1 MAATASFSPSSA
13 YWQST
18 SPTRLLAAS
27 QRLALAKLLHPR
39 LPNGEALSADVD
51 IFALLGEDF
60 VRFREQE
67 AYDAA
72 RDDPEVDAC
81 LLKTLDEKVEQ
92 RELWAVDILE
102 QNAAEGEARAW
113 RVAAAGRS
121 AASPESEPCRL
132 WADRGNAT
140 AARLLRLVRAALPT
154 VGDQAPYT
162 LLPFANLPC
171 GSTDPRTLV
180 WDFRSDGLHG
190 VIEGAS
196 DVELFAREVVYRA
209 GLQRP
214 AEPYLPGNYGHPSH
228 STWRGGRHE
237 MPGTAADTTRWTKA
251 VAKELATTGVAVCW
265 DFLGADAAQALRVA
279 DLGGAD
285 DAMRYGDGRPGA
297 GRGDNTCLPDVLPE
311 TLLTSLDTM
320 VSRLR
325 SEGCESGRCL
335 NTACARWN
343 SADDVPDSV
352 SPHGLGQCCADR
364 LRLCRFRSWPMDA
377 TYSGSGSRYT
387 WHADNPVHQQGSTKK
402 GNGRVLTCIY
412 YLNQDWSEEDGGA
425 LRLLRPPGPP
435 MIGRPRS
442 DAAQPP
448 QTPSEIIAEIVP
460 KLDTL
465 VMFWSDLIPH
475 EVLPPKGN
483 KSRRAISVWYL
494 CPTLGSEQFVDG
506 SPLPTDGLTAS
517 EAAAEVLK
525 VELEAEAPRLLDEL
539 GRGKWDGKWGS
550 RIAEETLAWLEAH
563 QVRGMTNDRV
573 F

>member
-1 MAATASFSPSSA
+1 MVCWLAGLVHGCIVTEPAAASDQSQAAPVSISVFIRWLLFGTGNTETRFVACAQVLRVTPPPTSCRNHCELGKIVSIHICYMYAARAMLCSSSARSVAEGKPSDTAWAMAATASFSPSSA
-13 YWQST
+13 YWQSA

-102 QNAAEGEARAW
+102 QTAAEGEARAW
-113 RVAAAGRS
+113 RAAAAGRS

-228 STWRGGRHE
+228 STWRGGRH
-237 MPGTAADTTRWTKA
+237 
-251 VAKELATTGVAVCW
+251 
-265 DFLGADAAQALRVA
+265 
-279 DLGGAD
+279 
-285 DAMRYGDGRPGA
+285 
-297 GRGDNTCLPDVLPE
+297 
-311 TLLTSLDTM
+311 
-320 VSRLR
+320 
-325 SEGCESGRCL
+325 
-335 NTACARWN
+335 
-343 SADDVPDSV
+343 
-352 SPHGLGQCCADR
+352 
-364 LRLCRFRSWPMDA
+364 
-377 TYSGSGSRYT
+377 
-387 WHADNPVHQQGSTKK
+387 
-402 GNGRVLTCIY
+402 
-412 YLNQDWSEEDGGA
+412 
-425 LRLLRPPGPP
+425 
-435 MIGRPRS
+435 
-442 DAAQPP
+442 
-448 QTPSEIIAEIVP
+448 
-460 KLDTL
+460 
-465 VMFWSDLIPH
+465 
-475 EVLPPKGN
+475 
-483 KSRRAISVWYL
+483 
-494 CPTLGSEQFVDG
+494 
-506 SPLPTDGLTAS
+506 
-517 EAAAEVLK
+517 
-525 VELEAEAPRLLDEL
+525 
-539 GRGKWDGKWGS
+539 
-550 RIAEETLAWLEAH
+550 
-563 QVRGMTNDRV
+563 
-573 F
+573 